1 MKYSLFCFPVIS
13 QVSSV
18 LRAVRRPLSLTA
30 VGHCGHWLLGGR
42 AGPFLP
48 FAVVIDQRADRARIY
63 SIWFCSSEIY

>member
-18 LRAVRRPLSLTA
+18 LRA

>member
-1 MKYSLFCFPVIS
+1 MKYSLFCFTVIS

-30 VGHCGHWLLGGR
+30 VGHRGHRLLGGS

-48 FAVVIDQRADRARIY
+48 FAVVIDP
-63 SIWFCSSEIY
+63 